1 MTDESTSSYIV
12 AQPILVAV
20 DNVIFGFDA
29 ETERLKVLLFKRK
42 IEPFAGQWSLVGSFV
57 QPNESAVVAASRI
70 LTEFTGL
77 ESVFLEQLHCYS
89 GVDRDPEDRVISIAY
104 YSLIQLQ
111 KYREELVEKHQAAWF
126 EINNVPDL
134 VIDHRQMVSDALIKL
149 QDNARRRPIGFNLL
163 PPKFTLPQ
171 LFKLYQEI
179 YQQEI
184 DDRNFRKKILATGL
198 LEKLD
203 TKDKTTSKKGAF
215 HYQFNKAKY
224 QQYETEGYDILFH

>member
-1 MTDESTSSYIV
+1 MTDESTSTYIV

-20 DNVIFGFDA
+20 DNVIFGFDS
-29 ETERLKVLLFKRK
+29 EEEKLKVLLFKRK
-42 IEPFAGQWSLVGSFV
+42 VEPFAGQWSLIGSFV

-89 GVDRDPEDRVISIAY
+89 AVDRDPGDRVISIAY

-111 KYREELVEKHQAAWF
+111 KYRKELVEKHEAAWF
-126 EINNVPDL
+126 EFDDIPDL
-134 VIDHRQMVSDALIKL
+134 VIDHRQMVADALTKL
-149 QDNARRRPIGFNLL
+149 QDNARRRPVGFNLL

-179 YQQEI
+179 YQKEI
-184 DDRNFRKKILATGL
+184 DDRNFRKKILATDL

-215 HYQFNKAKY
+215 HYQFNKSKY
-224 QQYETEGYDILFH
+224 QQLETDGYDIVFH

>member
-1 MTDESTSSYIV
+1 MTDESTSTYIV

-20 DNVIFGFDA
+20 DNVIFGFDS
-29 ETERLKVLLFKRK
+29 EEEKLKVLLFKRK
-42 IEPFAGQWSLVGSFV
+42 VEPFAGQWSLIGSFV
-57 QPNESAVVAASRI
+57 QPDESAVVAASRI

-89 GVDRDPEDRVISIAY
+89 GVNRDPGDRVISIAY

-111 KYREELVEKHQAAWF
+111 KYRKELVAKHEAAWF
-126 EINNVPDL
+126 ELDQIPDL
-134 VIDHRQMVSDALIKL
+134 VIDHQQIVYDALIKL
-149 QDNARRRPIGFNLL
+149 QDNARRRPVGFNLL

-179 YQQEI
+179 YQTDI

-215 HYQFNKAKY
+215 HYQFNKSKY
-224 QQYETEGYDILFH
+224 HQLETDGYDFLFH

>member
-1 MTDESTSSYIV
+1 MTDESTSTYIV

-20 DNVIFGFDA
+20 DNVIFGFDG
-29 ETERLKVLLFKRK
+29 EEEKLKVLLFKRK
-42 IEPFAGQWSLVGSFV
+42 VEPFAGQWSLVGSFV

-89 GVDRDPEDRVISIAY
+89 SVDRDPGDRVISIAY
-104 YSLIQLQ
+104 YSLIQLET
-111 KYREELVEKHQAAWF
+111 YRKKLVEEHEAAWF
-126 EINNVPDL
+126 ELHEIPDL
-134 VIDHRQMVSDALIKL
+134 VIDHKQMVADALVKL
-149 QDNARRRPIGFNLL
+149 QDNARRRPVGFNLL

-179 YQQEI
+179 YQKEI
-184 DDRNFRKKILATGL
+184 DDRNFRKKILATDL

-215 HYQFNKAKY
+215 HYQFNKTKY
-224 QQYETEGYDILFH
+224 QQLETDGYDILFH

>member
-1 MTDESTSSYIV
+1 MIDESTSSYI
-12 AQPILVAV
+12 AGHPILVAV

-29 ETERLKVLLFKRK
+29 EEEKLKVLLFRRK

-57 QPNESAVVAASRI
+57 RPNESAVVAASRI

-77 ESVFLEQLHCYS
+77 DSLYLEQLHCYTN
-89 GVDRDPEDRVISIAY
+89 VDRDPADRVISIAY

-111 KYREELVEKHQAAWF
+111 KYRKELVEKHHAGWF
-126 EINNVPDL
+126 EINDIPDL
-134 VIDHRQMVSDALIKL
+134 VIDHNQMVSDALIRL
-149 QDNARRRPIGFNLL
+149 QNNSRRKPVGFNLL

-179 YQQEI
+179 YQQQI

-198 LEKLD
+198 LDKLE

-215 HYQFNKAKY
+215 HYRFNKTKY
-224 QQYETEGYDILFH
+224 KELETDGCDILFH